1 MRLFI
6 LSMFVVLFSVSHAAG
21 QTPRVSAEDF
31 RRLAGARW
39 TGTLVYRDYG
49 SNKEVSI
56 RANLSVTES
65 PGDGST
71 WIFDYEYPDEPKAN
85 SRRTVT
91 LSDGGTRIDDET
103 VIDRTSM
110 DGGAVRIVTE
120 RRGMDNDRAAII
132 RHTYLIEA
140 SSFSIRKEVRP
151 ESATEFFERNRY
163 SWKR

>member
-6 LSMFVVLFSVSHAAG
+6 LSMFVVLFLVSHAAG
-21 QTPRVSAEDF
+21 QTPRISADDF
-31 RRLAGARW
+31 RVLAGARW

-56 RANLSVTES
+56 RANLVVTR
-65 PGDGST
+65 DGSS
-71 WIFDYEYPDEPKAN
+71 WVFEYEYPDEPKAN

-91 LSDGGTRIDDET
+91 LSDGGTQIDDEK
-103 VIDRTSM
+103 VVERTSL
-110 DGGAVRIVTE
+110 DHGAVRIVTE
-120 RRGMDNDRAAII
+120 RRGTDNDRAAIF
-132 RHTYLIEA
+132 RYTYLIDA

-151 ESATEFFERNRY
+151 EGATEFFERNRY